1 MTGCLSALCSDIF
14 MLLTCI
20 DFFSITAS
28 LGSLISLGG
37 TGVMTGYILD
47 AVFDFFWDMTCSP
60 LIGLIIDFGGELLEL
75 ILAIAYIGPIIS
87 AGTAALTAILHE
99 LPGFIYAC
107 CFGNCYGIAEIICG
121 IGNLL
126 CLVPAGCLTISSF
139 PFCLSPLFYPFGFIA
154 TLLSAIISFFSI
166 VITPIM
172 GCIGGCFRTM
182 FCAVGGD
189 IFSDLIGDYIPDIC
203 CTPILKLIGG
213 SIATLVTIYATG
225 YAGYI
230 LGIIID
236 MIISFVMGIIE
247 IPLDLIGEFID
258 MIGETFGIGL
268 STLEILFGQF
278 ICCLPAVTL
287 PCYIGQCIVNKII
300 CIIPF
305 CWI

>member
-1 MTGCLSALCSDIF
+1 MTGH
-14 MLLTCI
+14 
-20 DFFSITAS
+20 
-28 LGSLISLGG
+28 
-37 TGVMTGYILD
+37 ILD
-47 AVFDFFWDMTCSP
+47 AVFDFFWDMICSP

-75 ILAIAYIGPIIS
+75 TLAIAYIGPIIS

-107 CFGNCYGIAEIICG
+107 GFGNCYGILEIICG
-121 IGNLL
+121 IGNIL

-154 TLLSAIISFFSI
+154 TLLSAIISFFST

-172 GCIGGCFRTM
+172 GICGGICRTM

-203 CTPILKLIGG
+203 LTPIFKLIGG
-213 SIATLVTIYATG
+213 YIPIVLSSATG
-225 YAGYI
+225 LLAGPLGYI

-236 MIISFVMGIIE
+236 MIISFVMGIIG

-278 ICCLPAVTL
+278 ICCLPVVTL